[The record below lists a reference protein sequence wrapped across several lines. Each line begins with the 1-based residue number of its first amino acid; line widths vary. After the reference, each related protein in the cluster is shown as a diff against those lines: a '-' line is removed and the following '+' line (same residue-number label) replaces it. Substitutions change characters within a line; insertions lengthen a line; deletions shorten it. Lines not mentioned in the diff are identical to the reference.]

1 MNETGDYHLLDMCR
15 SLNKTGQDL
24 FEQVV
29 ARVEQAPHP
38 DLIRKKV
45 RFLMSDQGK
54 KLLSLSKSL
63 KLAGSVAVNAAK
75 RIAAHLNA
83 DRTGNKVTI
92 MYCHMHLG

>member
-24 FEQVV
+24 FEQVL

-38 DLIRKKV
+38 DLIRRKV
-45 RFLMSDQGK
+45 RFLMTDQ
-54 KLLSLSKSL
+54 
-63 KLAGSVAVNAAK
+63 GSVAVNAAK

-83 DRTGNKVTI
+83 NRTGNKVTI